1 MPGGFTPPEQI
12 IKKGGPHAG
21 RPAWGNGVKDLK
33 HLYYFESLLNEANN
47 ELVRQAKDEGGIAVG
62 YTCYHMPEVLLNLD
76 RCFSVRLRAP
86 RTGSMDIATYYMS
99 NATCEYARA
108 LLERSMEGGYR
119 FLDAMAGVDV
129 CECMNRSMENM
140 ELLDTADPDKK
151 GFFWCNLD
159 APCHDNEDAVR
170 HIVEQVTRKVLRPL
184 HENYGVDISDAAVR
198 AAVAEHNEICRLITD
213 IGEYRKL
220 DNPNITGYEFHV
232 LCLATYVCPKR
243 LIAEKLRETLEEL
256 KTREPDGKKKF
267 RAKVVVVGS
276 EIDDPELI
284 SLIEDS
290 GALVVADRFCYGSI
304 PGRQEIVLSGSE
316 DAVTQV
322 VRDYLHSTLCV
333 RHVEP
338 FKIQKRLDTA
348 AQLSRDYHA
357 DGIIYEQ
364 IKFCTYWSY
373 ERALASHV
381 MQDEYGIP
389 TLSIDRP
396 YMSRTSG
403 QLRTRV
409 QAFVERLEI
418 KKIKA
423 ARAAREVNGDGV

>member
-1 MPGGFTPPEQI
+1 M
-12 IKKGGPHAG
+12 
-21 RPAWGNGVKDLK
+21 RDLK
-33 HLYYFESLLNEANN
+33 HLYYFEKLLDDANN
-47 ELVRQAKDEGGIAVG
+47 ELVRQAKADGRLALG
-62 YTCYHMPEVLLNLD
+62 YTCYHMPEVLLNLEG
-76 RCFSVRLRAP
+76 CFSVRLRAP
-86 RTGSMDIATYYMS
+86 RTGSMEVATYYMS

-108 LLERSMEGGYR
+108 LLERGLEGGYK

-140 ELLDTADPDKK
+140 ELLGVSDPDKK

-159 APCHDNEDAVR
+159 SPCSDNEDC
-170 HIVEQVTRKVLRPL
+170 VEHLREQLSRKILKPLR
-184 HENYGVDISDAAVR
+184 ENYGIDTSDQAIR
-198 AAVAEHNEICRLITD
+198 DAVARHNEVCRLITE
-213 IGEYRKL
+213 IGNYRKL
-220 DNPNITGYEFHV
+220 DNPTITGYEFHV
-232 LCLATYVCPKR
+232 LTLATYVCPKD
-243 LIAEKLRETLEEL
+243 LVAEKLRETLEEL
-256 KTREPDGKKKF
+256 KTREPDQKKNF

-290 GALVVADRFCYGSI
+290 GALVVADRFCYGSF
-304 PGRQEIVLSGSE
+304 PGRQEIVLTDDE
-316 DAVTQV
+316 DALTQV
-322 VRDYLHSTLCV
+322 CRNYLQTTLCV
-333 RHVEP
+333 RHSAQHKV
-338 FKIQKRLDTA
+338 QKRLDFA
-348 AQLSRDYHA
+348 AQLAKDYHA

-373 ERALASHV
+373 ERALASHI
-381 MQDEYGIP
+381 MHNEYNIP

-409 QAFVERLEI
+409 QAFVESIEI

-423 ARAAREVNGDGV
+423 KRGQEVK

>member
-1 MPGGFTPPEQI
+1 M
-12 IKKGGPHAG
+12 
-21 RPAWGNGVKDLK
+21 KDLK
-33 HLYYFESLLNEANN
+33 HLYYFENLLTEANN
-47 ELVRQAKDEGGIAVG
+47 ELVKQAKAEGKLAVG

-76 RCFSVRLRAP
+76 NCFSVRLRAP
-86 RTGSMDIATYYMS
+86 RTGSMEIATYYMS

-108 LLERSMEGGYR
+108 LLERAIEGGYK

-140 ELLDTADPDKK
+140 ELLGTADPDKK

-159 APCHDNEDAVR
+159 SPCSDNEDCVMHLR
-170 HIVEQVTRKVLRPL
+170 EQVSRKVLKPL
-184 HENYGVDISDAAVR
+184 HDNYGVDISENAMRKAVE
-198 AAVAEHNEICRLITD
+198 EHNEICRLITE
-213 IGEYRKL
+213 IGNFRKL
-220 DNPNITGYEFHV
+220 DNPTITGYEFHI
-232 LCLATYVCPKR
+232 LTLASYTCPKY
-243 LIAEKLRETLEEL
+243 LIVDKLRETLEEL
-256 KTREPDGKKKF
+256 KTREPDHKKNF

-290 GALVVADRFCYGSI
+290 GALVVADRFCYGSF
-304 PGRQEIVLSGSE
+304 PGRQEIILNDEEDVL
-316 DAVTQV
+316 TQIC
-322 VRDYLHSTLCV
+322 RNYLQTTLCV
-333 RHVEP
+333 RHSAQHKV
-338 FKIQKRLDTA
+338 QKRLDFA
-348 AQLSRDYHA
+348 AELVNDYHA

-373 ERALASHV
+373 ERALASHI
-381 MQDEYGIP
+381 MHNEYNIP

-409 QAFVERLEI
+409 QAFVESIEI

-423 ARAAREVNGDGV
+423 KKAAEVK

>member
-1 MPGGFTPPEQI
+1 M
-12 IKKGGPHAG
+12 
-21 RPAWGNGVKDLK
+21 KDLK
-33 HLYYFESLLNEANN
+33 HLYYFENLLTEANN
-47 ELVRQAKDEGGIAVG
+47 ELVKQAKAEGKLAVG

-76 RCFSVRLRAP
+76 NCFSVRLRAP
-86 RTGSMDIATYYMS
+86 RTGSMEIATYYMS

-108 LLERSMEGGYR
+108 LLERAIEGGYK

-140 ELLDTADPDKK
+140 ELLGTADPDKK

-159 APCHDNEDAVR
+159 SPCSDNEDCVMHLR
-170 HIVEQVTRKVLRPL
+170 EQVSRKVLKPL
-184 HENYGVDISDAAVR
+184 HDNYGVDISENAMRKAVE
-198 AAVAEHNEICRLITD
+198 EHNEICRLITE
-213 IGEYRKL
+213 IGNFRKL
-220 DNPNITGYEFHV
+220 DNPTITGYEFHI
-232 LCLATYVCPKR
+232 LTLASYTCPKY
-243 LIAEKLRETLEEL
+243 LIVDKLRETLEEL
-256 KTREPDGKKKF
+256 KTREPDHKKNF

-290 GALVVADRFCYGSI
+290 GALVVADRFCYGSF
-304 PGRQEIVLSGSE
+304 PGRQEIILNDEEDVL
-316 DAVTQV
+316 TQIC
-322 VRDYLHSTLCV
+322 RNYLQTTLCV
-333 RHVEP
+333 RHSAQHKV
-338 FKIQKRLDTA
+338 QKRLDFA
-348 AQLSRDYHA
+348 AELVKDYHA

-373 ERALASHV
+373 ERALASHI
-381 MQDEYGIP
+381 MHNEYNIP

-409 QAFVERLEI
+409 QAFVESIEI

-423 ARAAREVNGDGV
+423 KKAAEVK

>member
-1 MPGGFTPPEQI
+1 M
-12 IKKGGPHAG
+12 
-21 RPAWGNGVKDLK
+21 RDLK
-33 HLYYFESLLNEANN
+33 HLYYFEKLLDDANN
-47 ELVRQAKDEGGIAVG
+47 ELVRQAKAEGRLALG
-62 YTCYHMPEVLLNLD
+62 YTCYHMPEVLLNLEG
-76 RCFSVRLRAP
+76 CFSVRLRAP
-86 RTGSMDIATYYMS
+86 RTGSMEVATYYMS

-108 LLERSMEGGYR
+108 LLERGLEGGYK

-140 ELLDTADPDKK
+140 ELLGVSDPDKK

-159 APCHDNEDAVR
+159 SPCSDNEDC
-170 HIVEQVTRKVLRPL
+170 VEHLREQLSRKILKPLR
-184 HENYGVDISDAAVR
+184 ENYGIDTSDQAIRDAVDR
-198 AAVAEHNEICRLITD
+198 HNEICRLITE
-213 IGEYRKL
+213 IGNYRKL
-220 DNPNITGYEFHV
+220 DNPTITGYEFHI
-232 LCLATYVCPKR
+232 LTLATYVCPKD
-243 LIAEKLRETLEEL
+243 LVVDKLRETLEEL
-256 KTREPDGKKKF
+256 KTREPDPKKHF

-290 GALVVADRFCYGSI
+290 GALVVADRFCYGSF
-304 PGRQEIVLSGSE
+304 PGRQEIVLTDDE
-316 DAVTQV
+316 DALTQV
-322 VRDYLHSTLCV
+322 CRNYLQTTLCV
-333 RHVEP
+333 RHSAQHKV
-338 FKIQKRLDTA
+338 QKRLDFA
-348 AQLSRDYHA
+348 AQLAEDYHA

-373 ERALASHV
+373 ERALASHI
-381 MQDEYGIP
+381 MHNEYNIP

-409 QAFVERLEI
+409 QAFVESIEI

-423 ARAAREVNGDGV
+423 KRGQEVK

>member
-1 MPGGFTPPEQI
+1 M
-12 IKKGGPHAG
+12 
-21 RPAWGNGVKDLK
+21 KDLK
-33 HLYYFESLLNEANN
+33 HLYYFENLLTEANN
-47 ELVRQAKDEGGIAVG
+47 ELVREAQAQGRLALG

-76 RCFSVRLRAP
+76 GCFSVRLRAP

-108 LLERSMEGGYR
+108 LLERGLEGGYK

-129 CECMNRSMENM
+129 CECMNRGMENM
-140 ELLDTADPDKK
+140 ELLDVADKEKK

-159 APCHDNEDAVR
+159 SPCHDNEDAVE
-170 HIVEQVTRKVLRPL
+170 HVTEQVTRKVLKPL
-184 HENYGVDISDAAVR
+184 HENYGIDISDAAVR
-198 AAVAEHNEICRLITD
+198 RAVERHNEVCRLIGE

-220 DNPNITGYEFHV
+220 DNPTITGYEFHV
-232 LCLATYVCPKR
+232 LTLATYVCPKD
-243 LIAEKLRETLEEL
+243 LILDKLRETAEEL
-256 KTREPDGKKKF
+256 KTREPDKKKRF

-304 PGRQEIVLSGSE
+304 PGRQEILLSDEE
-316 DAVTQV
+316 DAVKQV
-322 VRDYLHSTLCV
+322 VRDYLRTTLCV

-338 FKIQKRLDTA
+338 HKIQKRLDTV
-348 AQLSRDYHA
+348 AQLCRDYHA
-357 DGIIYEQ
+357 DGVIYEQ

-373 ERALASHV
+373 ERALASHI
-381 MQDEYGIP
+381 MQDEYHIP
-389 TLSIDRP
+389 TLSVDRP

-409 QAFVERLEI
+409 QAFVESLEI
-418 KKIKA
+418 KRIKA
-423 ARAAREVNGDGV
+423 KRAEREEGQ

>member
-1 MPGGFTPPEQI
+1 M
-12 IKKGGPHAG
+12 
-21 RPAWGNGVKDLK
+21 KDLK
-33 HLYYFESLLNEANN
+33 HLYYFENLLTEANN
-47 ELVRQAKDEGGIAVG
+47 RLVRDAQAAGRLAIG

-108 LLERSMEGGYR
+108 LLERGLEGGYK

-129 CECMNRSMENM
+129 CECMNRGMENM
-140 ELLDTADPDKK
+140 ELLDVADKDKK

-159 APCHDNEDAVR
+159 SPCHDNEDAVD
-170 HIVEQVTRKVLRPL
+170 HVTEQVTRKVLKPL
-184 HENYGVDISDAAVR
+184 HENYGIDISDAAVR
-198 AAVAEHNEICRLITD
+198 KAVAEHNEVCRLITE
-213 IGEYRKL
+213 IGAYRKL
-220 DNPNITGYEFHV
+220 DNPTITGYEFHV
-232 LCLATYVCPKR
+232 ITLCTYVCPKD
-243 LIAEKLRETLEEL
+243 LILDKLRETAEEL
-256 KTREPDGKKKF
+256 EHREPDKKKNF

-304 PGRQEIVLSGSE
+304 PGRQEILLNDGE
-316 DAVTQV
+316 DAVKQV

-338 FKIQKRLDTA
+338 HKIQKRLDTA
-348 AQLSRDYHA
+348 EQLYKDYHA

-373 ERALASHV
+373 ERALASHI
-381 MQDEYGIP
+381 MQEEYHIP

-396 YMSRTSG
+396 YMSRSSG

-409 QAFVERLEI
+409 QAFVESLEI

-423 ARAAREVNGDGV
+423 RKAAGEVK

>member
-1 MPGGFTPPEQI
+1 M
-12 IKKGGPHAG
+12 
-21 RPAWGNGVKDLK
+21 KDLK
-33 HLYYFESLLNEANN
+33 HLYYFENLLTEANN
-47 ELVRQAKDEGGIAVG
+47 RLVRDAQAAGRLAIG

-108 LLERSMEGGYR
+108 LLERGLEGGYK

-129 CECMNRSMENM
+129 CECMNRGMENM
-140 ELLDTADPDKK
+140 ELLDVADKDKK

-159 APCHDNEDAVR
+159 SPCHDNEDAVD
-170 HIVEQVTRKVLRPL
+170 HVTEQVTRKVLKPL
-184 HENYGVDISDAAVR
+184 HENYGIDISDAAIR
-198 AAVAEHNEICRLITD
+198 KAVAEHNEVCRLITE
-213 IGEYRKL
+213 IGAYRKL
-220 DNPNITGYEFHV
+220 DNPTITGYEFHV
-232 LCLATYVCPKR
+232 ITLCTYVCPKD
-243 LIAEKLRETLEEL
+243 LILDKLRETAEEL
-256 KTREPDGKKKF
+256 EHREPDKKKNF

-304 PGRQEIVLSGSE
+304 PGRQEILLNDGE
-316 DAVTQV
+316 DAVKQV

-338 FKIQKRLDTA
+338 HKIQKRLDTA
-348 AQLSRDYHA
+348 EQLYKDYHA

-373 ERALASHV
+373 ERALASHI
-381 MQDEYGIP
+381 MQEEYHIP

-396 YMSRTSG
+396 YMSRSSG

-409 QAFVERLEI
+409 QAFVESLEI

-423 ARAAREVNGDGV
+423 KKAAGEVK

>member
-1 MPGGFTPPEQI
+1 M
-12 IKKGGPHAG
+12 
-21 RPAWGNGVKDLK
+21 KDLK
-33 HLYYFESLLNEANN
+33 HLYYFESLLQDANN
-47 ELVRQAKDEGGIAVG
+47 ELVRQAQAEGKLAVG

-108 LLERSMEGGYR
+108 LLERGLDGGYK

-140 ELLDTADPDKK
+140 ELLGVADPDKK
-151 GFFWCNLD
+151 GFFWSNLD
-159 APCHDNEDAVR
+159 SPCIDNEDAVK
-170 HIVEQVTRKVLRPL
+170 HVVEQVTRKVLKPL

-198 AAVAEHNEICRLITD
+198 KAVDEHNEICRLITE
-213 IGEYRKL
+213 IGEFRKL
-220 DNPNITGYEFHV
+220 ENPPITGYEFHILTLV
-232 LCLATYVCPKR
+232 TYVCPKY
-243 LIAEKLRETLEEL
+243 LIVEKLRETLEEL
-256 KTREPDGKKKF
+256 KTREPDAKKKF
-267 RAKVVVVGS
+267 RAKVVLVGS

-284 SLIEDS
+284 SLIEES

-304 PGRQEIVLSGSE
+304 PGRQEIVLNDDE

-322 VRDYLHSTLCV
+322 VRNYLHTTLCV
-333 RHVEP
+333 RQVEP
-338 FKIQKRLDTA
+338 ARIQNRLDTA
-348 AQLSRDYHA
+348 ERLYKDYHA

-364 IKFCTYWSY
+364 MKFCTYWSY
-373 ERALASHV
+373 ERALASHI
-381 MQDEYGIP
+381 MQDEYHIP

-396 YMSRTSG
+396 YMSRSSG

-409 QAFVERLEI
+409 QAFVESIEI

-423 ARAAREVNGDGV
+423 KRAAKEGK

>member
-1 MPGGFTPPEQI
+1 M
-12 IKKGGPHAG
+12 
-21 RPAWGNGVKDLK
+21 KDLK
-33 HLYYFESLLNEANN
+33 HLYYFENLLTEANN
-47 ELVRQAKDEGGIAVG
+47 ELVRKAQAEGRLALG

-76 RCFSVRLRAP
+76 GCFSVRLRAP

-108 LLERSMEGGYR
+108 LLERGLEGGYK

-140 ELLDTADPDKK
+140 ELLEVADKEKK

-159 APCHDNEDAVR
+159 SPCHDNEDAVD
-170 HIVEQVTRKVLRPL
+170 HVTEQVTRKVLKPL
-184 HENYGVDISDAAVR
+184 QENYGIDVSDAAVR
-198 AAVAEHNEICRLITD
+198 RAVERHNEVCRLIGE

-220 DNPNITGYEFHV
+220 DNPTITGYEFHV
-232 LCLATYVCPKR
+232 LTLATYVCPKD
-243 LIAEKLRETLEEL
+243 LILDKLRETAEEL
-256 KTREPDGKKKF
+256 KTREPDKKKRF

-304 PGRQEIVLSGSE
+304 PGRQEILLNDEE
-316 DAVTQV
+316 DAVKQV
-322 VRDYLHSTLCV
+322 VRDYLRTTLCV

-338 FKIQKRLDTA
+338 HKIQKRLDTA
-348 AQLSRDYHA
+348 AQLCRDYHA
-357 DGIIYEQ
+357 DGVIYEQ

-373 ERALASHV
+373 ERALASHI
-381 MQDEYGIP
+381 MQDEYHIP
-389 TLSIDRP
+389 TLSVDRP

-409 QAFVERLEI
+409 QAFVESLEI
-418 KKIKA
+418 KRIKA
-423 ARAAREVNGDGV
+423 KRAAREEGR

>member
-1 MPGGFTPPEQI
+1 M
-12 IKKGGPHAG
+12 
-21 RPAWGNGVKDLK
+21 KDLK
-33 HLYYFESLLNEANN
+33 HLYYFENLLTEANN
-47 ELVRQAKDEGGIAVG
+47 ELVKQAKAEGKLAVG

-76 RCFSVRLRAP
+76 NCFSVRLRAP
-86 RTGSMDIATYYMS
+86 RTGSMEIATYYMS

-108 LLERSMEGGYR
+108 LLERAIEGGYK

-140 ELLDTADPDKK
+140 ELLGTADPNKK

-159 APCHDNEDAVR
+159 SPCSDNEDCVMHLR
-170 HIVEQVTRKVLRPL
+170 EQVSRKVLKPL
-184 HENYGVDISDAAVR
+184 HDNYGVDISEAAMR
-198 AAVAEHNEICRLITD
+198 KAVEEHNEICRLITE
-213 IGEYRKL
+213 IGNFRKL
-220 DNPNITGYEFHV
+220 DNPTITGYEFHI
-232 LCLATYVCPKR
+232 LTLASYTCPKY
-243 LIAEKLRETLEEL
+243 LIVDKLRETLEEL
-256 KTREPDGKKKF
+256 KTREPDHKKNF

-290 GALVVADRFCYGSI
+290 GALVVADRFCYGSF
-304 PGRQEIVLSGSE
+304 PGRQEIILNDEEDVL
-316 DAVTQV
+316 TQIC
-322 VRDYLHSTLCV
+322 RNYLQTTLCV
-333 RHVEP
+333 RHSAQHKV
-338 FKIQKRLDTA
+338 QKRLDFA
-348 AQLSRDYHA
+348 AELVKDYHA

-373 ERALASHV
+373 ERALASHI
-381 MQDEYGIP
+381 MHNEYNIP

-409 QAFVERLEI
+409 QAFVESIEI

-423 ARAAREVNGDGV
+423 KKAAEVK

>member
-1 MPGGFTPPEQI
+1 M
-12 IKKGGPHAG
+12 
-21 RPAWGNGVKDLK
+21 RDLK
-33 HLYYFESLLNEANN
+33 HLYYFEKLLDDANN
-47 ELVRQAKDEGGIAVG
+47 ALVRQAKAEGRLALG
-62 YTCYHMPEVLLNLD
+62 YTCYHMPEVLLNLEG
-76 RCFSVRLRAP
+76 CFSVRLRAP
-86 RTGSMDIATYYMS
+86 RTGSMEVATYYMS

-108 LLERSMEGGYR
+108 LLERGLEGGYK

-140 ELLDTADPDKK
+140 ELLGVSDPDKK

-159 APCHDNEDAVR
+159 SPCSDNEDC
-170 HIVEQVTRKVLRPL
+170 VEHLREQLSRKILKPLR
-184 HENYGVDISDAAVR
+184 ENYGIDTSDQAIR
-198 AAVAEHNEICRLITD
+198 DAVARHNEICRLITE
-213 IGEYRKL
+213 IGNYRKL
-220 DNPNITGYEFHV
+220 DNPTITGYEFHV
-232 LCLATYVCPKR
+232 LTLATYVCPKD
-243 LIAEKLRETLEEL
+243 LVAEKLRETLEEL
-256 KTREPDGKKKF
+256 KTREPDQKKNF

-290 GALVVADRFCYGSI
+290 GALVVADRFCYGSF
-304 PGRQEIVLSGSE
+304 PGRQEIVLTDDE
-316 DAVTQV
+316 DALTQV
-322 VRDYLHSTLCV
+322 CRNYLQTTLCV
-333 RHVEP
+333 RHSAQHKV
-338 FKIQKRLDTA
+338 QKRLDFA
-348 AQLSRDYHA
+348 AQLAKDYHA

-373 ERALASHV
+373 ERALASHI
-381 MQDEYGIP
+381 MHNEYNIP

-409 QAFVERLEI
+409 QAFVESIEI

-423 ARAAREVNGDGV
+423 KRGQEVK

>member
-1 MPGGFTPPEQI
+1 M
-12 IKKGGPHAG
+12 
-21 RPAWGNGVKDLK
+21 KDLK
-33 HLYYFESLLNEANN
+33 HLYYFENLLTEANN
-47 ELVRQAKDEGGIAVG
+47 ELVKQAKAEGKLAVG

-76 RCFSVRLRAP
+76 NCFSVRLRAP
-86 RTGSMDIATYYMS
+86 RTGSMEIATYYMS

-108 LLERSMEGGYR
+108 LLERAIEGGYK

-140 ELLDTADPDKK
+140 ELLGTADPDKK

-159 APCHDNEDAVR
+159 SPCSDNEDCVMHLR
-170 HIVEQVTRKVLRPL
+170 EQVSRKVLKPL
-184 HENYGVDISDAAVR
+184 HDNYGVDISEDAMRKAVE
-198 AAVAEHNEICRLITD
+198 EHNEICRLITE
-213 IGEYRKL
+213 IGNFRKL
-220 DNPNITGYEFHV
+220 DNPTITGYEFHI
-232 LCLATYVCPKR
+232 LTLASYTCPKY
-243 LIAEKLRETLEEL
+243 LIVDKLRETLEEL
-256 KTREPDGKKKF
+256 KPREPDHKKNF

-290 GALVVADRFCYGSI
+290 GALVVADRFCYGSF
-304 PGRQEIVLSGSE
+304 PGRQEIILNDEEDVL
-316 DAVTQV
+316 TQIC
-322 VRDYLHSTLCV
+322 RNYLQTTLCV
-333 RHVEP
+333 RHSAQHKV
-338 FKIQKRLDTA
+338 QKRLDFA
-348 AQLSRDYHA
+348 AELVKDYHA

-373 ERALASHV
+373 ERALASHI
-381 MQDEYGIP
+381 MHNEYNIP

-409 QAFVERLEI
+409 QAFVESIEI

-423 ARAAREVNGDGV
+423 KKAAEVK

>member
-1 MPGGFTPPEQI
+1 M
-12 IKKGGPHAG
+12 
-21 RPAWGNGVKDLK
+21 KDLK
-33 HLYYFESLLNEANN
+33 HLYYFENLLNDANN
-47 ELVRQAKDEGGIAVG
+47 ELVRQAQAEGKIAVG

-76 RCFSVRLRAP
+76 GCFSVRLRAP

-108 LLERSMEGGYR
+108 LLERGLDGGYK

-140 ELLDTADPDKK
+140 ELLGVADPDKK

-159 APCHDNEDAVR
+159 SPCHDNEDAVK
-170 HIVEQVTRKVLRPL
+170 HVTEQVTRKVLKPL
-184 HENYGVDISDAAVR
+184 HENYGIDISDAAVR
-198 AAVAEHNEICRLITD
+198 KAVEEHNEVCRLITE
-213 IGEYRKL
+213 IGNFRKL
-220 DNPNITGYEFHV
+220 ENPPITGYEFHI
-232 LCLATYVCPKR
+232 LTLATYTCPKY
-243 LIAEKLRETLEEL
+243 LIVDKLRETLEEI
-256 KTREPDGKKKF
+256 KTREPDTKKKY
-267 RAKVVVVGS
+267 RARVVIVGS

-284 SLIEDS
+284 SLIEES

-304 PGRQEIVLSGSE
+304 PGRQEIILNDEE

-322 VRDYLHSTLCV
+322 VRDYLRSTLCV

-338 FKIQKRLDTA
+338 AKIQKRLDTA
-348 AQLSRDYHA
+348 EQLYKDYNA

-364 IKFCTYWSY
+364 MKFCTYWSY
-373 ERALASHV
+373 ERALASHI
-381 MQDEYGIP
+381 MQDEYHIP

-396 YMSRTSG
+396 YMSRSSG

-409 QAFVERLEI
+409 QAFVESIEI

-423 ARAAREVNGDGV
+423 KRAAKEAK

>member
-1 MPGGFTPPEQI
+1 M
-12 IKKGGPHAG
+12 
-21 RPAWGNGVKDLK
+21 KDLK
-33 HLYYFESLLNEANN
+33 HLYYFENLLTEANN
-47 ELVRQAKDEGGIAVG
+47 ELVRKAQAEGRLALG

-76 RCFSVRLRAP
+76 GCFSVRLRAP

-108 LLERSMEGGYR
+108 LLERGLEGGYK

-140 ELLDTADPDKK
+140 ELLDVADKEKK

-159 APCHDNEDAVR
+159 SPCHDNEDAVD
-170 HIVEQVTRKVLRPL
+170 HVTEQVTRKVLKPL
-184 HENYGVDISDAAVR
+184 QENYGIDVSDAAVR
-198 AAVAEHNEICRLITD
+198 RAVERHNEVCRLIGE

-220 DNPNITGYEFHV
+220 DNPTITGYEFHV
-232 LCLATYVCPKR
+232 LTLATYACPKD
-243 LIAEKLRETLEEL
+243 LILDKLRETAEEL
-256 KTREPDGKKKF
+256 KTREPDKKKRF

-304 PGRQEIVLSGSE
+304 PGRQEILLNDEE
-316 DAVTQV
+316 DAVKQV
-322 VRDYLHSTLCV
+322 VRDYLRTTLCV

-338 FKIQKRLDTA
+338 HKIQKRLDTA
-348 AQLSRDYHA
+348 AQLCRDYHA
-357 DGIIYEQ
+357 DGVIYEQ

-373 ERALASHV
+373 ERALASHI
-381 MQDEYGIP
+381 MQDEYHIP
-389 TLSIDRP
+389 TLSVDRP

-409 QAFVERLEI
+409 QAFVESLEI
-418 KKIKA
+418 KRIKA
-423 ARAAREVNGDGV
+423 KRAAREEGR

>member
-1 MPGGFTPPEQI
+1 M
-12 IKKGGPHAG
+12 
-21 RPAWGNGVKDLK
+21 KDLK
-33 HLYYFESLLNEANN
+33 HLYYFENLLTEANN
-47 ELVRQAKDEGGIAVG
+47 ELVKQAKAEGKLAVG

-76 RCFSVRLRAP
+76 NCFSVRLRAP
-86 RTGSMDIATYYMS
+86 RTGSMEIATYYMS

-108 LLERSMEGGYR
+108 LLERAIEGGYK

-140 ELLDTADPDKK
+140 ELLGTADPDKK

-159 APCHDNEDAVR
+159 SPCSDNEDCVMHLR
-170 HIVEQVTRKVLRPL
+170 EQVSRKVLKPL
-184 HENYGVDISDAAVR
+184 HDNYGVDISENAMRKAVE
-198 AAVAEHNEICRLITD
+198 EHNEICRLITE
-213 IGEYRKL
+213 IGNFRKL
-220 DNPNITGYEFHV
+220 DNPTITGYEFHI
-232 LCLATYVCPKR
+232 LTLASYTCPKY
-243 LIAEKLRETLEEL
+243 LIVDKLRETLEEL
-256 KTREPDGKKKF
+256 KTREPDHKKNF

-290 GALVVADRFCYGSI
+290 GALVVADRFCYGSF
-304 PGRQEIVLSGSE
+304 PGRQEIVLNDEE
-316 DAVTQV
+316 DVLTQIC
-322 VRDYLHSTLCV
+322 RNYLQTTLCV
-333 RHVEP
+333 RHSAQHKV
-338 FKIQKRLDTA
+338 QKRLDFA
-348 AQLSRDYHA
+348 AELVKDYHA

-373 ERALASHV
+373 ERALASHI
-381 MQDEYGIP
+381 MHNEYNIP

-409 QAFVERLEI
+409 QAFVESIEI

-423 ARAAREVNGDGV
+423 KKAAEVK